1 MAEQAELAFIKSFSS
16 NLATLP
22 LQYPDDYAQPPQ
34 NSLKRVPVL
43 QVRCAAF
50 ARLHDSYAE
59 IAIAGQLDL
68 PPPPKR
74 IEPEASTSTGAHHPC
89 HDRRASLTLAPPHL
103 QRALSPSHSSR

>member
-50 ARLHDSYAE
+50 ARLHD
-59 IAIAGQLDL
+59 
-68 PPPPKR
+68 
-74 IEPEASTSTGAHHPC
+74 
-89 HDRRASLTLAPPHL
+89 LTLRL
-103 QRALSPSHSSR
+103 QSRGSSISRRPLNGLNQRHRLRPVRTILATIGALV